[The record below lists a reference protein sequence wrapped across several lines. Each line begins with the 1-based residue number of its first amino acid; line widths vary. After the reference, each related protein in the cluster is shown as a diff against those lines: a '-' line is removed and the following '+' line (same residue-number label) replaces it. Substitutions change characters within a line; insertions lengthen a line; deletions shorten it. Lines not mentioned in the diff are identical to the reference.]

1 MRRLDAGQWK
11 TEGNCRNCSPVRR
24 SRMAPEWLNEA
35 MRNALVPLDT
45 AAEDIHTVY
54 KSPREIMES
63 PKTHPETENL
73 PFLF

>member
-1 MRRLDAGQWK
+1 
-11 TEGNCRNCSPVRR
+11 
-24 SRMAPEWLNEA
+24 MAPEWLNEA